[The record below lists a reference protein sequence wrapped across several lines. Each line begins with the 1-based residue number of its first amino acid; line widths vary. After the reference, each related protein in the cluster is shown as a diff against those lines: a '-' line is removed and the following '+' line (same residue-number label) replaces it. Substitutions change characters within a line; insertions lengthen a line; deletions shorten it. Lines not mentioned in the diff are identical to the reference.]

1 MPRHADRPRGRM
13 RMRMRVRAMGWLL
26 PVAALIAG
34 LPATAHAASVAS
46 AAPPASAG
54 PAPSIG
60 SKNFT
65 ESLILADLLQLEAQR
80 FGLTLVHRRAMG
92 GSAILWQ
99 ALLAGSI
106 DAYPEY
112 TGTLRAQLLPGLA
125 PAATD
130 SAGQAELRRALARAG
145 VLMGPPLGFE
155 DRYALGVPA
164 AIAQRLHLATL
175 SDLRAHPELRYALSN
190 EFMDRADGWPG
201 LRRVYGLAPRSV
213 RGLDH
218 SLAYRALREGAADV
232 VDVYTTDAEIAAQ
245 NLTVLKD
252 DRHFFPR
259 YDAVWLYRRDAA
271 ARWPALSAAI
281 DALAGRI
288 SVQSMQRLNAAVQ
301 LQHRDDRDVA
311 AAFYATLGP
320 AGHAA
325 PAMRGADGGPGSGAQ
340 LLARTREHLL
350 LVGIS
355 LALALAIGLPL
366 GVLGAQLP
374 ALGRPLLA
382 LSAVLQTI
390 PSLALLV
397 FMIPLFGIGAR
408 PAIAALF
415 LYSLLPIVRNTLTGL
430 ASIPAPLVLSAAA
443 LGLPRHVRLLR
454 VELPLA
460 ARTIIAGIS
469 TAAVINVGTAT
480 LGALIGAGGYGE
492 PILTGIRL
500 DDVGL
505 ILRGAVP
512 AAVLALLVM
521 GAFQLLERAVTPRGL
536 REFREP

>member
-1 MPRHADRPRGRM
+1 VLRSGAAAVANGL
-13 RMRMRVRAMGWLL
+13 RVAGLL
-26 PVAALIAG
+26 LVAALFASG
-34 LPATAHAASVAS
+34 AWAANVPAAAQPGAS
-46 AAPPASAG
+46 
-54 PAPSIG
+54 PSIG

-65 ESLILADLLQLEAQR
+65 ESLILADLLQLAAQR
-80 FGLTLVHRRAMG
+80 RGLTLIHRRAMG
-92 GSAILWQ
+92 GSAILWE

-112 TGTLRAQLLPGLA
+112 TGTLRAQLLTNVAPGVDE
-125 PAATD
+125 AAGD
-130 SAGQAELRRALARAG
+130 AALRTALAREG
-145 VLMGPPLGFE
+145 VRMGPALGFE
-155 DRYALGVPA
+155 DRYALAVPA
-164 AIAQRLHLATL
+164 AVAQRLHLTAL

-201 LRRVYGLAPRSV
+201 LRQVYGLSPRSV
-213 RGLDH
+213 RGMDH
-218 SLAYRALREGAADV
+218 SLAYRALREGAAEV

-245 NLTVLKD
+245 GLTVLQD

-259 YDAVWLYRRDAA
+259 YDAVWLYRQDAA
-271 ARWPALSAAI
+271 AHWPALVAAI
-281 DALAGRI
+281 NSLAGRI

-301 LQHRDDRDVA
+301 LGHRDDRDVA
-311 AAFYATLGP
+311 AAFYATLVPGGATAAVRSP
-320 AGHAA
+320 GTDAG
-325 PAMRGADGGPGSGAQ
+325 SVTQ

-350 LVGIS
+350 LVGVS
-355 LALALAIGLPL
+355 LALALLIGLPL
-366 GVLGAQLP
+366 GVLGAQWP
-374 ALGRPLLA
+374 TLGRPLLA

-460 ARTIIAGIS
+460 ARTILAGIS

-521 GAFQLLERAVTPRGL
+521 GVFQLLERLLTPRGL

>member
-1 MPRHADRPRGRM
+1 MIGLLLAALPFCGGAWAAD
-13 RMRMRVRAMGWLL
+13 AT
-26 PVAALIAG
+26 VAAQLG
-34 LPATAHAASVAS
+34 
-46 AAPPASAG
+46 AP
-54 PAPSIG
+54 PSIG

-65 ESLILADLLQLEAQR
+65 ESLILADLLQLSAR
-80 FGLTLVHRRAMG
+80 SRGLTLVQRRAMG

-99 ALLAGSI
+99 ALLAASI

-112 TGTLRAQLLPGLA
+112 TGTLRAQLLSGVSNGA
-125 PAATD
+125 DVAGEAALR
-130 SAGQAELRRALARAG
+130 SALSRVG
-145 VLMGPPLGFE
+145 VRMSASLGFE
-155 DRYALGVPA
+155 DRYALAVPGA
-164 AIAQRLHLATL
+164 LAQRLHLRTL

-201 LRRVYGLAPRSV
+201 LRRVYRLSPRSV
-213 RGLDH
+213 RGMDH
-218 SLAYRALREGAADV
+218 SLAYRALREGAAEV
-232 VDVYTTDAEIAAQ
+232 VDVYTTDAEIGAQ
-245 NLTVLKD
+245 HLTVLQD

-259 YDAVWLYRRDAA
+259 YDAVWLYRQDAA
-271 ARWPALSAAI
+271 TRWPALVEAI
-281 DALAGRI
+281 NALTGRI
-288 SVQSMQRLNAAVQ
+288 SVQNMQQLNAAVQ
-301 LQHRDDRDVA
+301 LGHRDDREVA
-311 AAFYATLGP
+311 AAFYATLFPGTSP
-320 AGHAA
+320 AAA
-325 PAMRGADGGPGSGAQ
+325 RSSSADPGGLAQ
-340 LLARTREHLL
+340 LMARTREHLL
-350 LVGIS
+350 LVGVS
-355 LALALAIGLPL
+355 LALALLIGLPL
-366 GVLGAQLP
+366 GVLGSQWP

-460 ARTIIAGIS
+460 ARTILAGIS

-521 GAFQLLERAVTPRGL
+521 GVFQVLERLLTPRGL